1 MATQPFDEKAA
12 AASRE
17 YLKNLIDIKSEIG
30 QTLDDLRKIT
40 VAEQNNVDIA
50 KSLGQVYK
58 TQQDKINE
66 QLKGK
71 SLQEQ
76 MSLKLQNSEMKI
88 EELSSARISSHKT
101 LLKLGRDLL
110 TYNAELVNLQGSNA
124 LSSEIKAK
132 INLIEET
139 ETQLNLEKK
148 LLSNSGS
155 QLASLKLRN
164 NLLKIGNDLLNVYNK
179 ALEMGVQLLNKMGDL
194 AGSLMAK
201 LNMPTTIVG
210 TFTKIL
216 DIFNEIDTAA
226 TNVRQKFGLLP
237 SQGAI
242 FEKNIREASIQLA
255 EFGINAEQL
264 GGTMKQ
270 IGSTFTSLQ
279 SMEKG
284 LVKDVSIMSAQFGI
298 SAETS
303 AKFLQTLGGVSGK
316 SAMAK
321 QNMLGLAKFAANAYG
336 VGLDDVMSDVANASD
351 AARMYA
357 GKNADE
363 LVRAAA
369 QARQMGTTL
378 DNMANTAKGLLDF
391 ESSIQS
397 ELKASALIGKNIN
410 FNEARR
416 LAFQGDIIGANKLI
430 LDQAKKIKF
439 NQLNP
444 IAQDAFAKAAGKTV
458 KELQEMLNAEENLKE
473 ALKSKDPLV
482 RAEAEKKKQMAEMMK
497 KDPIA
502 AKKAAQAEYEK
513 GLIQEKNQT
522 RMKQLQNEI
531 NAIFME
537 FIGPILEGI
546 GPIFTELLKYI
557 KDNRAQIKEFAQEIG
572 KAFLIF
578 KNLEYIALIFKKID
592 DAITGTTES
601 IKAAK
606 SVFTNF
612 KNASVEFFTIFKSGT
627 SSIANSIG
635 GVIKSTLKWLTTS
648 GSLKNS
654 ILNVAVKI
662 DDIAIKIMKFS
673 DVIKNS
679 GNGFQTMGNVVG
691 SIGKG
696 VGSIANGFL
705 NTAGIVEKI
714 TNKFSIFAK
723 MGSSIGSIGGKVSG
737 IFSGFNQI
745 FNVSGKITGVLGSI
759 KNVLMVPLKML
770 GSVGKAIGGL
780 SGVSKIFTSFGPLF
794 GGVAKFL
801 GPIGIVISVIQ
812 GGIAFFK
819 AFSETTGTTS
829 QKAVAGLK
837 AVINVLV
844 IEPLKMVWDFLK
856 KIPSFLANIDFA
868 GILKDVTNFLL
879 DGLTSLPDK
888 IEELFSGGGGG
899 IEWGKIFANIARLA
913 IELIVAAFVKLPIA
927 IYKTVGKLGLLILK
941 AFGLNAIAD
950 GIASIAD
957 TLYTTLK
964 WPFEAIY
971 NWVMDK
977 LGGKSPSKI
986 GLAIVDGIKSV
997 VDMLFDVL
1005 TYPFKKAAQIIPELI
1020 DIIKTTYIY
1029 AFKSIVDTLF
1039 ELITYPFRKGFDLV
1053 KSIISEVITFIKDI
1067 FSGAFTF
1074 LVDAFK
1080 SDSGAMFDLITNSFR
1095 KAFELV
1101 KSIIS
1106 EVGAFIKDIFN
1117 SAFTFLVDAFKSVSG
1132 AMFDILTYP
1141 FRKGFELVKSI
1152 ISGVGALIKDIF
1164 SGAFTFLVDAL
1175 KSVSGAMF
1183 DLITNA
1189 FRNGFDLVKSIIS
1202 EVGALIKDI
1211 FSGAFTFLVDAL
1223 KSVSGA
1229 MFDLITNAFRNGFEL
1244 VKLIVS
1250 ESGSFIKDVFSLSF
1264 DFIIQS
1270 LKKVVDVMF
1279 DLITY
1284 PFKKA
1289 FQLIKSAVSEVGSVL
1304 KDTFSGAFT
1313 FIINALEKVWE
1324 KLKGVGGFITDL
1336 VGKGFSFVGKIL
1348 GVTDEP
1354 TNESTGK
1361 SAKVDEKN
1369 KGQGLQTDSIINA
1382 IVSSNKAVVEKLDKL
1397 TSMMASGQIAVYI
1410 DGQRANQLLA
1420 TSNSKFG
1427 SFGQA
1432 TTN

>member
-1 MATQPFDEKAA
+1 MATQPFDPTVLAD
-12 AASRE
+12 S
-17 YLKNLIDIKSEIG
+17 LKNLGAASN
-30 QTLDDLRKIT
+30 IT
-40 VAEQNNVDIA
+40 E
-50 KSLGQVYK
+50 K
-58 TQQDKINE
+58 
-66 QLKGK
+66 
-71 SLQEQ
+71 
-76 MSLKLQNSEMKI
+76 LKLDWSDISKNLSEQEKNQRRLNV
-88 EELSSARISSHKT
+88 LS
-101 LLKLGRDLL
+101 
-110 TYNAELVNLQGSNA
+110 NLQSDISA
-124 LSSEIKAK
+124 TISEQKKAS
-132 INLIEET
+132 IVYDEASF
-139 ETQLNLEKK
+139 NLEKRK
-148 LLSNSGS
+148 LDLQQEIYQAQMKRIDEEMTAGRLTRD
-155 QLASLKLRN
+155 QLQAAESFKN
-164 NLLKIGNDLLNVYNK
+164 NLLMQKIALDGTLKVYEKQKNVGSAIDKQFEAVNDEIIKTKKNIDDSNKSFQFTLKYVEKIFEKLSSISEKVFKSLNIPSTV
-179 ALEMGVQLLNKMGDL
+179 
-194 AGSLMAK
+194 GSSLS
-201 LNMPTTIVG
+201 
-210 TFTKIL
+210 KIL
-216 DIFNEIDTAA
+216 DIFNQIDTAA
-226 TNVRQKFGLLP
+226 TNLRQNFGLLP

-298 SAETS
+298 SAKIS
-303 AKFLQTLGGVSGK
+303 AEFLQTLGGVSGK

-336 VGLDDVMSDVANASD
+336 VGLDDVMNDVANASD
-351 AARMYA
+351 AARMFA

-378 DNMANTAKGLLDF
+378 DNMANAAKGLLDF

-592 DAITGTTES
+592 DKITTTKKSIES
-601 IKAAK
+601 AK
-606 SVFTNF
+606 SVFISF
-612 KNASVEFFTIFKSGT
+612 KTVATELGT
-627 SSIANSIG
+627 SIFSKFNSIINSIAL
-635 GVIKSTLKWLTTS
+635 VIKSTLKWLTTS
-648 GSLKNS
+648 SSLENLILNISIKISHLSLKIS
-654 ILNVAVKI
+654 EFA
-662 DDIAIKIMKFS
+662 KF
-673 DVIKNS
+673 VQKS
-679 GNGFQTMGNVVG
+679 GNGFKTIGEYVG

-696 VGSIANGFL
+696 VGSLSRGFYDAS
-705 NTAGIVEKI
+705 TIVAEIVEKI
-714 TNKFSIFAK
+714 TNKFSIFTK
-723 MGSSIGSIGGKVSG
+723 MVNSVTGIIGSKLTSGFSNAAAIVEKITNKFTIFEKIGNSAAGIGSKITSGFSKVSA
-737 IFSGFNQI
+737 IVSEFNRI

-759 KNVLMVPLKML
+759 KNVLSVPLKML
-770 GSVGKAIGGL
+770 GGIGKLIGSF
-780 SGVSKIFTSFGPLF
+780 SGVSKIFTSFASFGPLF

-812 GGIAFFK
+812 AGIAFFK

-868 GILKDVTNFLL
+868 GILKDVTNFLI
-879 DGLTSLPDK
+879 DALTSLPDK
-888 IEELFSGGGGG
+888 IEELFSGGGGA

-913 IELIVAAFVKLPIA
+913 IEIIVTAFVKLPIA

-997 VDMLFDVL
+997 VDMLLDVL

-1053 KSIISEVITFIKDI
+1053 KSIINEVITFIKDI

-1095 KAFELV
+1095 KA
-1101 KSIIS
+1101 
-1106 EVGAFIKDIFN
+1106 
-1117 SAFTFLVDAFKSVSG
+1117 
-1132 AMFDILTYP
+1132 
-1141 FRKGFELVKSI
+1141 
-1152 ISGVGALIKDIF
+1152 
-1164 SGAFTFLVDAL
+1164 
-1175 KSVSGAMF
+1175 
-1183 DLITNA
+1183 
-1189 FRNGFDLVKSIIS
+1189 
-1202 EVGALIKDI
+1202 
-1211 FSGAFTFLVDAL
+1211 
-1223 KSVSGA
+1223 
-1229 MFDLITNAFRNGFEL
+1229 FEL

-1289 FQLIKSAVSEVGSVL
+1289 FQLIKDAVSEVGSVL

-1313 FIINALEKVWE
+1313 FIINALEKVLE

>member
-1 MATQPFDEKAA
+1 MAAQPFDKATA
-12 AASRE
+12 DKLVE
-17 YLKNLIDIKSEIG
+17 VYKTLNSEVGKTLTQLEDGVILE
-30 QTLDDLRKIT
+30 QTM
-40 VAEQNNVDIA
+40 VNIA

-58 TQQDKINE
+58 TQQDKLND

-71 SLQEQ
+71 NLQEKIT
-76 MSLKLQNSEMKI
+76 LKLENSEKNLEVLAASRIKSFINIQDLQNDIQTTAAQILAAQMEDPGSQKVKHLI
-88 EELSSARISSHKT
+88 NQKNEQEKALTLEEGLLRIS
-101 LLKLGRDLL
+101 
-110 TYNAELVNLQGSNA
+110 A
-124 LSSEIKAK
+124 
-132 INLIEET
+132 
-139 ETQLNLEKK
+139 
-148 LLSNSGS
+148 S

-179 ALEMGVQLLNKMGDL
+179 ALEMSVKFLNKMGDL
-194 AGSLMAK
+194 AGSLMTK
-201 LNMPTTIVG
+201 LNMPTTIAG

-216 DIFNEIDTAA
+216 DIFDQIDTAA

-316 SAMAK
+316 SAIAK

-336 VGLDDVMSDVANASD
+336 VGLDDVMNDVANASD

-430 LDQAKKIKF
+430 LEQAKKIKF

-572 KAFLIF
+572 KAFLVF

-592 DAITGTTES
+592 DAITGTTKS

-606 SVFTNF
+606 FVFTNF
-612 KNASVEFFTIFKSGT
+612 KNASVEFFSIFKSGT

-759 KNVLMVPLKML
+759 KNVLSVPLKM
-770 GSVGKAIGGL
+770 IGGIGKLIGSL

-856 KIPSFLANIDFA
+856 KIPSFLADIDFA
-868 GILKDVTNFLL
+868 GIFKDVTNFLL
-879 DGLTSLPDK
+879 DALTSLPDK

-899 IEWGKIFANIARLA
+899 IAWGKIFANIARLA
-913 IELIVAAFVKLPIA
+913 IEIIVLNFVKLPMAIA
-927 IYKTVGKLGLLILK
+927 KTVGKLGLLILK

-957 TLYTTLK
+957 SLYTILK
-964 WPFEAIY
+964 WPFEAVY

-977 LGGKSPSKI
+977 LGGKSPSEI

-1005 TYPFKKAAQIIPELI
+1005 TYPFKKAAQIIPDLI

-1074 LVDAFK
+1074 LVDA
-1080 SDSGAMFDLITNSFR
+1080 
-1095 KAFELV
+1095 
-1101 KSIIS
+1101 
-1106 EVGAFIKDIFN
+1106 
-1117 SAFTFLVDAFKSVSG
+1117 
-1132 AMFDILTYP
+1132 
-1141 FRKGFELVKSI
+1141 
-1152 ISGVGALIKDIF
+1152 
-1164 SGAFTFLVDAL
+1164 L

-1183 DLITNA
+1183 DLITNS
-1189 FRNGFDLVKSIIS
+1189 FRNGFD
-1202 EVGALIKDI
+1202 
-1211 FSGAFTFLVDAL
+1211 
-1223 KSVSGA
+1223 
-1229 MFDLITNAFRNGFEL
+1229 L

-1250 ESGSFIKDVFSLSF
+1250 ESGSFIKDVFSSSF
-1264 DFIIQS
+1264 DFITQS
-1270 LKKVVDVMF
+1270 LKKVVDVLF

-1313 FIINALEKVWE
+1313 FIIDALEKVLE

-1361 SAKVDEKN
+1361 SAKVDEKY

>member
-1 MATQPFDEKAA
+1 
-12 AASRE
+12 
-17 YLKNLIDIKSEIG
+17 
-30 QTLDDLRKIT
+30 
-40 VAEQNNVDIA
+40 
-50 KSLGQVYK
+50 
-58 TQQDKINE
+58 
-66 QLKGK
+66 
-71 SLQEQ
+71 
-76 MSLKLQNSEMKI
+76 
-88 EELSSARISSHKT
+88 
-101 LLKLGRDLL
+101 
-110 TYNAELVNLQGSNA
+110 
-124 LSSEIKAK
+124 
-132 INLIEET
+132 
-139 ETQLNLEKK
+139 
-148 LLSNSGS
+148 
-155 QLASLKLRN
+155 
-164 NLLKIGNDLLNVYNK
+164 
-179 ALEMGVQLLNKMGDL
+179 MGVKLLNKMGDL
-194 AGSLMAK
+194 AGSLMTK

-242 FEKNIREASIQLA
+242 FEKNIRDASIQLA

-316 SAMAK
+316 SAIAK

-336 VGLDDVMSDVANASD
+336 VGLDDVMNDVANASD
-351 AARMYA
+351 AARMFA

-444 IAQDAFAKAAGKTV
+444 IAQEAFAKAAGKSV
-458 KELQEMLNAEENLKE
+458 KELQDMLNAEENLKE

-557 KDNRAQIKEFAQEIG
+557 KDNRAQIKAFAQEIG
-572 KAFLIF
+572 KAFLVF

-592 DAITGTTES
+592 EAITGTTKS

-612 KNASVEFFTIFKSGT
+612 KNASVEFFSIFKSGT

-673 DVIKNS
+673 DVIKKS

-723 MGSSIGSIGGKVSG
+723 MGSGIGSIGGKVSG

-759 KNVLMVPLKML
+759 KNVLSVPLKMI
-770 GSVGKAIGGL
+770 GAIGKLIGSL

-844 IEPLKMVWDFLK
+844 IEPLKMIWDFLK
-856 KIPSFLANIDFA
+856 KIPSFLADIDFA

-879 DGLTSLPDK
+879 DALTSLPDK

-899 IEWGKIFANIARLA
+899 IEWGKIFANLARLA

-957 TLYTTLK
+957 SLYTILK
-964 WPFEAIY
+964 WPFEAVY

-1005 TYPFKKAAQIIPELI
+1005 TYPFKKAVQIITDLI
-1020 DIIKTTYIY
+1020 DIIKTAYIY

-1039 ELITYPFRKGFDLV
+1039 EIITYPFKKGFDLV

-1067 FSGAFTF
+1067 FSGDFTF
-1074 LVDAFK
+1074 LVDTFK
-1080 SDSGAMFDLITNSFR
+1080 SDSGAIFGFITNAFR
-1095 KAFELV
+1095 KGFDLV
-1101 KSIIS
+1101 KSITN
-1106 EVGAFIKDIFN
+1106 EVGAF
-1117 SAFTFLVDAFKSVSG
+1117 
-1132 AMFDILTYP
+1132 
-1141 FRKGFELVKSI
+1141 
-1152 ISGVGALIKDIF
+1152 IKDIF
-1164 SGAFTFLVDAL
+1164 SGAFTFLVDAFKSVLDTMFDILTYPFRKGFDLVKSITSEVGAFIKDIFNGAFTLLVDVL

-1183 DLITNA
+1183 DLITNS

-1202 EVGALIKDI
+1202 EVGTFIKDI
-1211 FSGAFTFLVDAL
+1211 FSGAFTLLVDVL

-1229 MFDLITNAFRNGFEL
+1229 MFDLITNSFRNGFDL

-1250 ESGSFIKDVFSLSF
+1250 ESGSFIKDVYSSSF
-1264 DFIIQS
+1264 DFITQS
-1270 LKKVVDVMF
+1270 LKKVVDVLF

-1289 FQLIKSAVSEVGSVL
+1289 FQLIKTAVSEVGSVL

-1361 SAKVDEKN
+1361 SAKVDEKY

>member
-1 MATQPFDEKAA
+1 MATQPFDPTVLAA
-12 AASRE
+12 E
-17 YLKNLIDIKSEIG
+17 L
-30 QTLDDLRKIT
+30 
-40 VAEQNNVDIA
+40 
-50 KSLGQVYK
+50 KSLGAASNITEK
-58 TQQDKINE
+58 LKSDWSDISKNLSE
-66 QLKGK
+66 QEKNQRRLNILS
-71 SLQEQ
+71 SLQSDISATISEQ
-76 MSLKLQNSEMKI
+76 K
-88 EELSSARISSHKT
+88 
-101 LLKLGRDLL
+101 
-110 TYNAELVNLQGSNA
+110 
-124 LSSEIKAK
+124 KAS
-132 INLIEET
+132 IVYDEASF
-139 ETQLNLEKK
+139 NLEKRK
-148 LLSNSGS
+148 LDLQQEIYQAQMDRIDVEMNSNNLIGDQLKAAESFRNNILMQKIALEGTLKVYEKQKNVGSAIDKQSEATNDEIKKLKKNIDESNKSFQFTLKHVEKIFEKLSSISENVFK
-155 QLASLKLRN
+155 SLK
-164 NLLKIGNDLLNVYNK
+164 VPST
-179 ALEMGVQLLNKMGDL
+179 V
-194 AGSLMAK
+194 GSSLS
-201 LNMPTTIVG
+201 
-210 TFTKIL
+210 KIL

-316 SAMAK
+316 SAIAK

-336 VGLDDVMSDVANASD
+336 VGLEDVMNDVANASD
-351 AARMYA
+351 ASRMFA

-444 IAQDAFAKAAGKTV
+444 IAQDAFAKAAGKSV

-522 RMKQLQNEI
+522 RVKQLQNEI

-537 FIGPILEGI
+537 FVGPILEQI

-557 KDNRAQIKEFAQEIG
+557 KENKQQIIDTAKEIG
-572 KAFLIF
+572 KWFSLVKTFSIIF
-578 KNLEYIALIFKKID
+578 SKEVAGPIGSTLTYVGKLTGGVFKF
-592 DAITGTTES
+592 TES
-601 IKAAK
+601 IYGAVGGAMKLLANTNKIATGFPK
-606 SVFTNF
+606 ISTGIKIIGSLFSGIGKTVGGVGRVITSVF
-612 KNASVEFFTIFKSGT
+612 SG
-627 SSIANSIG
+627 IG
-635 GVIKSTLKWLTTS
+635 G
-648 GSLKNS
+648 
-654 ILNVAVKI
+654 
-662 DDIAIKIMKFS
+662 F
-673 DVIKNS
+673 
-679 GNGFQTMGNVVG
+679 
-691 SIGKG
+691 
-696 VGSIANGFL
+696 
-705 NTAGIVEKI
+705 
-714 TNKFSIFAK
+714 FAK
-723 MGSSIGSIGGKVSG
+723 AS
-737 IFSGFNQI
+737 
-745 FNVSGKITGVLGSI
+745 
-759 KNVLMVPLKML
+759 
-770 GSVGKAIGGL
+770 GSVGLI
-780 SGVSKIFTSFGPLF
+780 SKIGPLF
-794 GGVAKFL
+794 GAVAKFL
-801 GPIGIVISVIQ
+801 GPIGVVISVIQ

-819 AFSETTGTTS
+819 AFSETAGTTS

-837 AVINVLV
+837 AVVNALV
-844 IEPLKMVWDFLK
+844 IEPLKMVWDFIK
-856 KIPSFLANIDFA
+856 KIPSFLADIDF
-868 GILKDVTNFLL
+868 GEIYKEVTTFLL
-879 DGLTSLPDK
+879 DALTSLPDK
-888 IEELFSGGGGG
+888 IEELFSGGG
-899 IEWGKIFANIARLA
+899 IQWGKIFFNIGNLFFQMIMFSA
-913 IELIVAAFVKLPIA
+913 IKLPIA
-927 IYKTVGKLGLLILK
+927 IATLVLKLGVLILK
-941 AFGLNAIAD
+941 
-950 GIASIAD
+950 GIVSIGASLLDA
-957 TLYTTLK
+957 LM
-964 WPFEAIY
+964 WPFKTAY
-971 NWVMDK
+971 NLIMDL

-1005 TYPFKKAAQIIPELI
+1005 TYPFEKASKIIPG
-1020 DIIKTTYIY
+1020 IINILKT
-1029 AFKSIVDTLF
+1029 
-1039 ELITYPFRKGFDLV
+1039 
-1053 KSIISEVITFIKDI
+1053 I
-1067 FSGAFTF
+1067 F
-1074 LVDAFK
+1074 
-1080 SDSGAMFDLITNSFR
+1080 
-1095 KAFELV
+1095 
-1101 KSIIS
+1101 
-1106 EVGAFIKDIFN
+1106 
-1117 SAFTFLVDAFKSVSG
+1117 VDAFKSVV
-1132 AMFDILTYP
+1132 DI
-1141 FRKGFELVKSI
+1141 I
-1152 ISGVGALIKDIF
+1152 
-1164 SGAFTFLVDAL
+1164 
-1175 KSVSGAMF
+1175 
-1183 DLITNA
+1183 
-1189 FRNGFDLVKSIIS
+1189 
-1202 EVGALIKDI
+1202 
-1211 FSGAFTFLVDAL
+1211 
-1223 KSVSGA
+1223 
-1229 MFDLITNAFRNGFEL
+1229 
-1244 VKLIVS
+1244 
-1250 ESGSFIKDVFSLSF
+1250 
-1264 DFIIQS
+1264 
-1270 LKKVVDVMF
+1270 F

-1289 FQLIKSAVSEVGSVL
+1289 FQLIKSAVAEVGSVL

-1313 FIINALEKVWE
+1313 FIINALEKVLE

-1354 TNESTGK
+1354 TNEPTGK
-1361 SAKVDEKN
+1361 SAKVDEKY

>member
-1 MATQPFDEKAA
+1 MATQPFDPTALA
-12 AASRE
+12 NA
-17 YLKNLIDIKSEIG
+17 LKNLGAASNVTEKLKSDWTDISKNLSE
-30 QTLDDLRKIT
+30 QEKAQRRL
-40 VAEQNNVDIA
+40 NVLTNLQSDIA
-50 KSLGQVYK
+50 SIISEQKKASIVY
-58 TQQDKINE
+58 DE
-66 QLKGK
+66 
-71 SLQEQ
+71 
-76 MSLKLQNSEMKI
+76 
-88 EELSSARISSHKT
+88 SSF
-101 LLKLGRDLL
+101 
-110 TYNAELVNLQGSNA
+110 
-124 LSSEIKAK
+124 
-132 INLIEET
+132 
-139 ETQLNLEKK
+139 NLEKRK
-148 LLSNSGS
+148 LELQQEIYQAQMKRIDEEMSAGRLTRD
-155 QLASLKLRN
+155 QLQAAESFKN
-164 NLLKIGNDLLNVYNK
+164 NLLMQKIALDGNLKVYEKQKNVGSLIEHQFESVNAEIIKTKKNIDVANKSFEFTLKNVEKIFEKLSSISEKVFKSLNVP
-179 ALEMGVQLLNKMGDL
+179 
-194 AGSLMAK
+194 S
-201 LNMPTTIVG
+201 TIDES
-210 TFTKIL
+210 FSKIL
-216 DIFNEIDTAA
+216 DIFNQIDTAA

-242 FEKNIREASIQLA
+242 FEKNIREASIELA

-284 LVKDVSIMSAQFGI
+284 LVKNVSIMSAQFGVT
-298 SAETS
+298 ADTS
-303 AKFLQTLGGVSGK
+303 VKFLQTLGGVSGK
-316 SAMAK
+316 SAIAK
-321 QNMLGLAKFAANAYG
+321 QNMLGLAKFASNAYG
-336 VGLDDVMSDVANASD
+336 VGLDDVMNDVANASEE
-351 AARMYA
+351 ARMFA

-363 LVRAAA
+363 MVRAAA

-378 DNMANTAKGLLDF
+378 DNMARTAKGLLDF

-458 KELQEMLNAEENLKE
+458 KELQDMLNAEENLKE

-759 KNVLMVPLKML
+759 KSVLSVPLKM
-770 GSVGKAIGGL
+770 IGGIGKLIGSL

-844 IEPLKMVWDFLK
+844 IEPLKMVLDFLK

-913 IELIVAAFVKLPIA
+913 IEIIVTAFVKLPIA

-957 TLYTTLK
+957 TLYNILK
-964 WPFEAIY
+964 SPFESVY
-971 NWVMDK
+971 NWVMDN

-997 VDMLFDVL
+997 VDMLFEL
-1005 TYPFKKAAQIIPELI
+1005 ITYPFKKAAQIIPEMI
-1020 DIIKTTYIY
+1020 DILKTT
-1029 AFKSIVDTLF
+1029 F
-1039 ELITYPFRKGFDLV
+1039 
-1053 KSIISEVITFIKDI
+1053 
-1067 FSGAFTF
+1067 
-1074 LVDAFK
+1074 
-1080 SDSGAMFDLITNSFR
+1080 
-1095 KAFELV
+1095 
-1101 KSIIS
+1101 
-1106 EVGAFIKDIFN
+1106 
-1117 SAFTFLVDAFKSVSG
+1117 VDAFKSVV
-1132 AMFDILTYP
+1132 DI
-1141 FRKGFELVKSI
+1141 V
-1152 ISGVGALIKDIF
+1152 
-1164 SGAFTFLVDAL
+1164 
-1175 KSVSGAMF
+1175 
-1183 DLITNA
+1183 
-1189 FRNGFDLVKSIIS
+1189 
-1202 EVGALIKDI
+1202 
-1211 FSGAFTFLVDAL
+1211 
-1223 KSVSGA
+1223 
-1229 MFDLITNAFRNGFEL
+1229 
-1244 VKLIVS
+1244 
-1250 ESGSFIKDVFSLSF
+1250 
-1264 DFIIQS
+1264 
-1270 LKKVVDVMF
+1270 F

-1289 FQLIKSAVSEVGSVL
+1289 FQLIKSDVSEVGSFI

-1324 KLKGVGGFITDL
+1324 KMKGIGSFISETI
-1336 VGKGFSFVGKIL
+1336 GKTFSFVGRIVGTSEETPSKTTTESKTS
-1348 GVTDEP
+1348 VKTD
-1354 TNESTGK
+1354 
-1361 SAKVDEKN
+1361 D
-1369 KGQGLQTDSIINA
+1369 LLINT
-1382 IVSSNKAVVEKLDKL
+1382 IVNSNRVLAEKLDKL